1 MGRKLVLV
9 LPGKG
14 VCETNS
20 PSAFT
25 PFLHPIVRSLE
36 PWLWQRLA
44 VFFGGHAASS
54 RCFTGFQATQ
64 QTGELITWPDST
76 STQDS
81 SHHQDDITFFR
92 NRESLYIPFSCHSYW
107 VGIQYRNMTC
117 ENKLNVDFQKN
128 CSPQLLGNHF
138 ATWHCFQHLKR
149 LFDCTAGPVRCWN
162 SSIWRCPSSLNLL
175 VFHFRDIGLFLS
187 QQQVATDASNSKQG
201 SFVNVSVS
209 ALDD

>member
-1 MGRKLVLV
+1 MGGKLVLV

-20 PSAFT
+20 PSAFA

-81 SHHQDDITFFR
+81 GWPWGWHHIFLGIGNTYTYPSVATLTGWGSNIETWPAR
-92 NRESLYIPFSCHSYW
+92 TTYI
-107 VGIQYRNMTC
+107 
-117 ENKLNVDFQKN
+117 NVDFQTN
-128 CSPQLLGNHF
+128 CSPQLLGFPILPPGIVFNISF
-138 ATWHCFQHLKR
+138 AAVFLHGT
-149 LFDCTAGPVRCWN
+149 PVRCWKFLTWRM
-162 SSIWRCPSSLNLL
+162 SIKS
-175 VFHFRDIGLFLS
+175 
-187 QQQVATDASNSKQG
+187 
-201 SFVNVSVS
+201 
-209 ALDD
+209 